1 MTRNAITA
9 LVTSLGDFPLE
20 PDSGSAWLWA
30 ASGEHLLWASEQAFA
45 ALKLDDLAAAPS
57 LLAPERFKGLA
68 TDLKTAAPH
77 LEPIR
82 VQQLVLQNGALA
94 KTFTCLCRP
103 VALRGGGYGILA
115 VAIGA
120 PARSLHA
127 MEEMP
132 LPAVISP
139 RPHAAA
145 TDAPHNANRAA
156 DLKSLINDLLPASP
170 VEASLV
176 ETSPVAGS
184 VGAAPHENR
193 REIAVAPQIGITQAA
208 TDRNGQVAQVS
219 LVAGKVIDTRLEQRS
234 SEPTWMSLSQ
244 DQRRPLR
251 FVWQTDAKG
260 IFIHLSRELAEAIGP
275 TNTMLIGLN
284 WDQAVMRFGILEGE
298 DIALGFQSRDTWTA
312 RASLWPVR
320 GTNQAVPV
328 EMAGMPVHENGVYA
342 GFRGYGIAR
351 VERAVDHPYTA
362 AQALAYDKPVDSD
375 PAYER
380 FGPAVKRAIAVEN
393 TAKQVAPS
401 TDGIEPADTLIGR
414 RNPLPTTSPLPT
426 AMLEPT
432 HHAESKPALT
442 RTEREAFREIARAL
456 SKSGQEAAELPTS
469 RADEPEDHRRS
480 ETETNPSLQADQ
492 AQETGEQMTS
502 GEQVSSKAENRQ
514 LSFERTPHEPIKDGS
529 LQALKK
535 ALSKRTRFNFEQES
549 FQAEAQSKPATPVI
563 SYDALQA
570 RREQRSRADATQAP
584 WTTIIER
591 LPIGLMVQ
599 QHGQIVFA
607 NRHLLDLAGY
617 GDFED
622 FQSSIRIEQFFV
634 GNTKELAGNLHAFE
648 IAARNGEKVQVD
660 ATLQATT
667 WNDAPA
673 TLMTI
678 RRISDMAIGPQ
689 YKALELDLLSSR
701 AELRE
706 VQSVLD
712 TATDGIIALDGEGR
726 ILSLNRSA
734 EALFGFDQNEI
745 TGENLTVLLE
755 PESHIAALDYLE
767 GLKSNGVNS
776 IMNDGRDVKGRERN
790 GGVLPLFM
798 TIGRVGE
805 GQRASRFCVVLRDIT
820 HWKKVE
826 SDLTEAKRAAE
837 DSSAHKTDFLA
848 KVSHEIRTPLNA
860 IIGFS
865 QVMIAESFG
874 PIGNERYRQYAK
886 DINASGE
893 HIVSLV
899 NDLLDL
905 SKVAS
910 GKLELSF
917 GSVDVNAIVAGCV
930 AMIQPQANA
939 GKVIVRSQLGAHLPM
954 VVADERSVRQIVI
967 NLLSN
972 AAKFTEAGGQVIAS
986 TSFTDSGEVVIRVR
1000 DTGIGMGEDDVRRAL
1015 EPFRQIPGPRSS
1027 GGTGLGLP
1035 LTKALAEANRA
1046 NFALHSEPGKGTLV
1060 EVTFPSTR
1068 VLAE

>member
-30 ASGEHLLWASEQAFA
+30 ASGDLLWASEQAFA

-120 PARSLHA
+120 PARSLRA

-156 DLKSLINDLLPASP
+156 DLKSLIDDLGPDTVLS
-170 VEASLV
+170 SL
-176 ETSPVAGS
+176 A
-184 VGAAPHENR
+184 GAASH
-193 REIAVAPQIGITQAA
+193 Q
-208 TDRNGQVAQVS
+208 S
-219 LVAGKVIDTRLEQRS
+219 LPDVPLPAGKVIDTRLEQRS
-234 SEPTWMSLSQ
+234 SEPAWMSLSQ

-284 WDQAVMRFGILEGE
+284 WDQAVVRFGILEGE

-380 FGPAVKRAIAVEN
+380 FGPAVKRAIAIEN
-393 TAKQVAPS
+393 TAKQVAPA

-414 RNPLPTTSPLPT
+414 RNPLPTALPSHVHENT
-426 AMLEPT
+426 EKPSALPEPA
-432 HHAESKPALT
+432 HHAEPKPALT

-456 SKSGQEAAELPTS
+456 SKSGQEAAERPAA
-469 RADEPEDHRRS
+469 RADELEDHRRP
-480 ETETNPSLQADQ
+480 ETETNPGLQADQ
-492 AQETGEQMTS
+492 AQETGDKVTS

-599 QHGQIVFA
+599 QNGQIVFA

-634 GNTKELAGNLHAFE
+634 GNTKELAGNVHAFE

-874 PIGNERYRQYAK
+874 PIGNERYRQYVK

-917 GSVDVNAIVAGCV
+917 GRVDVNAIVAGCV

-1000 DTGIGMGEDDVRRAL
+1000 DTGIGMGEDDVRRAM

-1046 NFALHSEPGKGTLV
+1046 GFSLHSEPGKGTLV